1 MTPLETHPRIL
12 VTFHSSEGQTAK
24 IADYIAQL
32 LRESGTEVDLHPVD
46 TAPSPAGYDAVV
58 VGDSIHMSH
67 HSQELTEYLRQHADA
82 LDAKPSALFQ
92 VSIASIDADPEHVAK
107 AQGMVDTLLQR
118 TGFQPDAVGLF
129 AGSLAYTKYGWVKR
143 RMVAAIANKSGLDTD
158 TTRDREYTDW
168 QAVARFA
175 HEVQAL
181 ATAYGTGPVAIE
193 KRQQTF

>member
-1 MTPLETHPRIL
+1 MIHPRIL

-24 IADYIAQL
+24 IADHIAQL

-46 TAPSPAGYDAVV
+46 VAPSPAGYDAVV
-58 VGDSIHMSH
+58 VGDSIHVSH
-67 HSQELTEYLRQHADA
+67 HSQELTEYLRHHASA
-82 LDAKPSALFQ
+82 LDSIPSALFQ
-92 VSIASIDADPEHVAK
+92 VSITSIGTDPDHMAI
-107 AQGMVDTLLQR
+107 AQGMVDTLLHA
-118 TGFQPDAVGLF
+118 TGFRPDAVGLF

-143 RMVAAIANKSGLDTD
+143 RMVAAIAKKSGLDTD

-168 QAVARFA
+168 DAVARFA

-181 ATAYGTGPVAIE
+181 AAAPGGGRIAVE